1 MKKNKLQAFTILL
14 TLLFLISCQ
23 ANNKVKKTLPDE
35 TESKSA
41 KSIKG
46 ETISTSENIDT
57 ANIYLENS
65 GSMYGYVS
73 GNGNFSSVVS
83 TIAADCDLNFSNV
96 NYNLVNGQTTN
107 LGTNLATFLEPV
119 SSVNS
124 MNVGDPSTSDLNLI
138 FEQILK
144 NAGNGNISILISDG
158 IYSVKGTGL
167 IQKLRTAST
176 LTRNK
181 FVNRLREDGSLTTL
195 LVKYESRFKGKYYP
209 ASGGQI
215 GIDQN
220 RPYYVWVI
228 GESELIKHKF
238 KEGYF
243 QKQPGFVDIVKFA
256 ELNNS
261 DVKCRYVSHNQIGFT
276 RVGENKLSLDDVDV
290 NNRNEFTFSLAFD
303 FSKVPYNDE
312 YFNNTAVYSN
322 DLGYSVTEV
331 SSSNNLDATSQ
342 IGLDIN
348 KYKHIVTFSKT
359 GAPWGAMKVSVKNI
373 VPKWIQDTNID
384 DDSSIKENT
393 SQTFGFKHLIDG
405 ISDGYNFVNNTED
418 VANFNIKINRD

>member
-1 MKKNKLQAFTILL
+1 MKKNKLQVFTILL

-23 ANNKVKKTLPDE
+23 ANNKVKPTPPD
-35 TESKSA
+35 ESKSA

-107 LGTNLATFLEPV
+107 LGTNLATFLKPV
-119 SSVNS
+119 AGVKA
-124 MNVGDPSTSDLNLI
+124 MRVGDPSTSNLNLI
-138 FEQILK
+138 FEKTLEK
-144 NAGNGNISILISDG
+144 AGNGNISILISDG

-209 ASGGQI
+209 ASGGEI

-243 QKQPGFVDIVKFA
+243 QNQPGFVDIVKFA
-256 ELNNS
+256 KLNIG
-261 DVKCRYVSHNQIGFT
+261 DVQCQYVDHNQIGFA

-303 FSKVPYNDE
+303 FSKVPYNDQ
-312 YFNNTAVYSN
+312 YFNNMAVYSC
-322 DLGYSVTEV
+322 DIGYSVIEV
-331 SSSNNLDATSQ
+331 SSSDNLDATSQ

-348 KYKHIVTFSKT
+348 KYKHIVTYSKT
-359 GAPWGAMKVSVKNI
+359 GAPWGTMKVSVKNI
-373 VPKWIQDTNID
+373 VPNWIQDTNID
-384 DDSSIKENT
+384 DDFSINENT
-393 SQTFGFKHLIDG
+393 SQTFGFKHLING
-405 ISDGYNFVNNTED
+405 ISDAYNYVNDTED
-418 VANFNIKINRD
+418 VANFKINLNRD